1 MRALAV
7 CAWGKPEWPSPDP
20 DNVTILKQSGDS
32 MSNVIQFLESMGSNA
47 RLARMSPEAYA
58 AAVAALDAD
67 VETKSALGTR
77 RPEWLG
83 ELMDSRPTMY
93 CVVFAPE
100 KDKPETPEQDGEE
113 EKPAEENPKGE

>member
-1 MRALAV
+1 
-7 CAWGKPEWPSPDP
+7 
-20 DNVTILKQSGDS
+20 

-83 ELMDSRPTMY
+83 EIMGGRETMICAVFSPEEKEAPKSPDEDSRENE
-93 CVVFAPE
+93 A
-100 KDKPETPEQDGEE
+100 
-113 EKPAEENPKGE
+113 PAEENPKGE

>member
-1 MRALAV
+1 
-7 CAWGKPEWPSPDP
+7 
-20 DNVTILKQSGDS
+20 

-83 ELMDSRPTMY
+83 EIMGGRPIMV
-93 CVVFAPE
+93 CGIFAPE
-100 KDKPETPEQDGEE
+100 EKEAPKSPDEDGREDE
-113 EKPAEENPKGE
+113 SPAEENPKGE

>member
-1 MRALAV
+1 
-7 CAWGKPEWPSPDP
+7 
-20 DNVTILKQSGDS
+20 

-83 ELMDSRPTMY
+83 DLLGSRPTMF
-93 CVVFAPE
+93 CVVFSPDE
-100 KDKPETPEQDGEE
+100 KESPQSPDEDGRDNES
-113 EKPAEENPKGE
+113 PAEENPKGE